1 MKKLFSILLALTFTL
16 PSFTQ
21 NFLKET
27 QEQHNARMQ
36 WWRDAR
42 FGLFIHW
49 GLYAIPAGEWNNVTS
64 YAEWIRNQAEIP
76 IEVYDSLTLKF
87 NPAKFNAEEWVKM
100 AKNAG
105 MKYIVITS
113 KHHDGFCLFDSKETD
128 FDVMSTPFKRDILK
142 ELSEACRKNSIKL
155 CFYHS
160 IMDWHHPDYLPRRDW
175 EKDRSS
181 EGADFDKYVLH
192 MKKQL
197 KELLTNYGEI
207 GVLWFDGEWESTWS
221 DDRGKDLYNYVRG
234 LQPNIIINNRVSA
247 SRSGMEGF
255 TAEGGFAGDF
265 GTPEQQIPATGLQ
278 DVDWES
284 CITMNNHWGYN
295 KNDNNW
301 KSTKDIIRM
310 LADIASKGGNYL
322 LNIGPT
328 AEGLFPNESMQRLKE
343 IGKWMYVNSESI
355 YGTDASPFNKLDWGR
370 CTQEEINDG
379 TRLYLHIF
387 DWPEDGK
394 LVVPGIYNKPKA
406 VFLLA
411 DKNKTPLKVDRMEDA
426 LIISIG
432 DKAPDEINSVIVL
445 DIEGKADVNNP
456 PTFEFDSD
464 IFIDKLYVNVK
475 TDRENIK
482 IHCTLD
488 GSTPSIDSPTTDKK
502 IELTETTTISARC
515 FRDGKPVSGT
525 AKAKFTKVKP
535 KESVNVEK
543 IVSGIL
549 YKYFEGNWEL
559 LPDFNSLKQIDGGDI
574 SNFSIEPRKS
584 SNEFGFEYSGF
595 IKMPKDG
602 VYTFYTA
609 SDDGSQLYIGKK
621 MIVDNN
627 GQHAIIEKEGKI
639 ALAEGYHPIR
649 VTFFEKAGGEDL
661 KVYFKGP
668 DIKKQAIPD
677 ALLFHEELDNR

>member
-1 MKKLFSILLALTFTL
+1 
-16 PSFTQ
+16 
-21 NFLKET
+21 
-27 QEQHNARMQ
+27 
-36 WWRDAR
+36 
-42 FGLFIHW
+42 
-49 GLYAIPAGEWNNVTS
+49 
-64 YAEWIRNQAEIP
+64 
-76 IEVYDSLTLKF
+76 
-87 NPAKFNAEEWVKM
+87 
-100 AKNAG
+100 
-105 MKYIVITS
+105 
-113 KHHDGFCLFDSKETD
+113 
-128 FDVMSTPFKRDILK
+128 
-142 ELSEACRKNSIKL
+142 
-155 CFYHS
+155 
-160 IMDWHHPDYLPRRDW
+160 
-175 EKDRSS
+175 
-181 EGADFDKYVLH
+181 
-192 MKKQL
+192 
-197 KELLTNYGEI
+197 
-207 GVLWFDGEWESTWS
+207 
-221 DDRGKDLYNYVRG
+221 
-234 LQPNIIINNRVSA
+234 
-247 SRSGMEGF
+247 
-255 TAEGGFAGDF
+255 
-265 GTPEQQIPATGLQ
+265 
-278 DVDWES
+278 
-284 CITMNNHWGYN
+284 
-295 KNDNNW
+295 
-301 KSTKDIIRM
+301 
-310 LADIASKGGNYL
+310 
-322 LNIGPT
+322 
-328 AEGLFPNESMQRLKE
+328 
-343 IGKWMYVNSESI
+343 
-355 YGTDASPFNKLDWGR
+355 
-370 CTQEEINDG
+370 
-379 TRLYLHIF
+379 
-387 DWPEDGK
+387 
-394 LVVPGIYNKPKA
+394 
-406 VFLLA
+406 
-411 DKNKTPLKVDRMEDA
+411 
-426 LIISIG
+426 
-432 DKAPDEINSVIVL
+432 VIVL

-488 GSTPSIDSPTTDKK
+488 GSTPTIDSPTTDKT

-668 DIKKQAIPD
+668 DIKKQIISD